1 MRWYWSE
8 SKLKTHKIF
17 EKHVPHALCFF
28 EFMISPSDTQPK
40 IKISLT
46 KSFGFGARW
55 NLIYPSRWTQ
65 SQWMCWRCSASGNC
79 KWPGGVTRTGRG
91 QPIQADQYHYDLF
104 TNWKHIILNHS
115 ALFQTWNCR
124 QSTTSLPDCGLAVPL
139 LYIYI
144 IRVFCQD
151 SGCPTATTTTPVAS
165 PAESVPT
172 PTSTSKVV
180 ARLALETNLDF
191 QDTYSK

>member
-1 MRWYWSE
+1 M
-8 SKLKTHKIF
+8 HC
-17 EKHVPHALCFF
+17 VFF

-65 SQWMCWRCSASGNC
+65 SQWMCWRCSASGDC

-104 TNWKHIILNHS
+104 TNWKPIILNHS

-124 QSTTSLPDCGLAVPL
+124 QSTTSLPDFGLAVPL

-144 IRVFCQD
+144 IYVY
-151 SGCPTATTTTPVAS
+151 
-165 PAESVPT
+165 ES
-172 PTSTSKVV
+172 SARILD
-180 ARLALETNLDF
+180 ARLRLRPLQWLPRLNRSRHRPAPAKLSLDLHLKLILTF
-191 QDTYSK
+191 KTHIRNKTHEKT